1 MTTIAEIIGRVN
13 TQLMDTLMMRW
24 PLAELCDYYNDAV
37 RAIILVRP
45 DAGASVETLKCE
57 PGSRQSLPDG
67 ALRIIDVIRLT
78 DGNAL
83 LPVPRDVLDHDY
95 PDWHMMTGAPER
107 YVYSEV
113 TPRIFYLFP
122 APDECI
128 SIDAVICR
136 IPAVVTISS
145 LEDNTEIRIDE
156 AYVNPL
162 VDWMLFRAFSK
173 DVAGGANSA
182 QAMQHYQAFADQ
194 MGIKQNADRFM
205 AQMRR
210 AQFDGG
216 SA

>member
-67 ALRIIDVIRLT
+67 ALRIIDVIRIT

-95 PDWHMMTGAPER
+95 PDWHMMTGVPER

-205 AQMRR
+205 AQMKR

>member
-67 ALRIIDVIRLT
+67 ALRIIDVIRIT

-95 PDWHMMTGAPER
+95 P
-107 YVYSEV
+107 
-113 TPRIFYLFP
+113 
-122 APDECI
+122 
-128 SIDAVICR
+128 
-136 IPAVVTISS
+136 
-145 LEDNTEIRIDE
+145 
-156 AYVNPL
+156 
-162 VDWMLFRAFSK
+162 
-173 DVAGGANSA
+173 
-182 QAMQHYQAFADQ
+182 
-194 MGIKQNADRFM
+194 
-205 AQMRR
+205 
-210 AQFDGG
+210 
-216 SA
+216 